1 MTDFELKLAIQKT
14 LNETI
19 KARMTIEALTAMR
32 ALPESQRS
40 KAALQLSN
48 LVLASRQ
55 ITNLRIAEIRKEL
68 QENSQDLVVGIKQL
82 KKALNKIDNAK
93 KVIQSTADFLKVIA
107 KLVVLL

>member
-1 MTDFELKLAIQKT
+1 
-14 LNETI
+14 
-19 KARMTIEALTAMR
+19 MR
-32 ALPESQRS
+32 ALPEAQRS

-82 KKALNKIDNAK
+82 KKALNEIDNAK
-93 KVIQSTADFLKVIA
+93 KVIQSTADLLKVIA